1 MVIKTPTAS
10 PSHGRYNVTQE
21 KLMLFVFE
29 RQKLSFQ
36 LAVLMYSMSSKCKM
50 HVVLCVCVCVCMWLG
65 MQLVSIKAVSLLSLS
80 LPFSIY
86 LIAWAWGKVLI
97 IFSFIQMNNPEALCT
112 RVPSWETSHIW
123 QRLRCFRN
131 SLSLW
136 VTGAPFFVSFNIQR
150 AP

>member
-1 MVIKTPTAS
+1 MAGIM
-10 PSHGRYNVTQE
+10 SHRKNWCCLCLRDRSYHFSSLCLCTVCHLNA
-21 KLMLFVFE
+21 KCMLCCVF
-29 RQKLSFQ
+29 
-36 LAVLMYSMSSKCKM
+36 
-50 HVVLCVCVCVCMWLG
+50 VCVCGWGCNWLASK
-65 MQLVSIKAVSLLSLS
+65 LSLYSLS

-131 SLSLW
+131 SVSLW